1 MNNVEKLKAARQVL
15 LRLHKSL
22 IDREKEFAE
31 GIHGPITPNMFLGML
46 LNDPD
51 FQWLRRFSTAIVEV
65 DELFAAKD
73 GISDEVVDEHLG
85 RLKAVVEM
93 ESDEY
98 FAAKYQSALQQS
110 SEIAGHHSEFIAYI
124 GVADDD
130 EG

>member
-31 GIHGPITPNMFLGML
+31 GIQGPITPNMFLGML
-46 LNDPD
+46 LSDPD

-93 ESDEY
+93 ETDEY

-110 SEIAGHHSEFIAYI
+110 SEIAGHHSEFITYI
-124 GVADDD
+124 SITDADD
-130 EG
+130 G